1 MLVIWKILRTYEMN
15 NLYSLMLIMPRDV
28 AQPLFSQYFPIF
40 LKIWEDQRFFDIFQG
55 GVRKKKLWR
64 TWLMCTETWHF
75 QPIVAF
81 KSAAHIKKSYY
92 YVLGYYVYDIV
103 NFVGGNQCW
112 KTKFGK
118 RSDTSN
124 CLLWLRLLFLN

>member
-1 MLVIWKILRTYEMN
+1 
-15 NLYSLMLIMPRDV
+15 
-28 AQPLFSQYFPIF
+28 
-40 LKIWEDQRFFDIFQG
+40 
-55 GVRKKKLWR
+55 
-64 TWLMCTETWHF
+64 MCTKTWHF

-112 KTKFGK
+112 KTKKVIQTIACYDLVYCF
-118 RSDTSN
+118 
-124 CLLWLRLLFLN
+124 